1 MTGTDAGDAQR
12 SHPFERARVRPYSAV
27 AARFPMQAR
36 RMFVEEK
43 IAHHSPSM
51 SVPIGTTGELYDQ
64 ARAVDADEQGLGRPG
79 PSISFFIL

>member
-1 MTGTDAGDAQR
+1 
-12 SHPFERARVRPYSAV
+12 
-27 AARFPMQAR
+27 MQAR
-36 RMFVEEK
+36 MMFVEEK